1 MPVHAAIPAWHGSID
16 DEIGSRVPCRAI
28 YRPRCH
34 ASPACTQDHHP
45 PPLWITL
52 GPDLSLHATTCVSS
66 VRRLRACTHEITR
79 PTYARPW
86 SIDRYTPP
94 RETPSRCAIKRSRHP
109 HPPPRSDFSFFRE
122 GPASGIPAPL
132 QKISWEKKER
142 LVFLVE
148 FLWSLFRSNLRSNLK
163 RRDYFYFWF
172 HKFWFS
178 KRMVNDVH
186 LFFFPK
192 GEIYFSELVLW
203 KGTSGNV

>member
-109 HPPPRSDFSFFRE
+109 IPPQRSDFSFLFLFGRIPLSKLWLLVQEIFSRWGREREREIGFSWKLNFYWDGLIKFFEIFR
-122 GPASGIPAPL
+122 L
-132 QKISWEKKER
+132 
-142 LVFLVE
+142 
-148 FLWSLFRSNLRSNLK
+148 NLDR
-163 RRDYFYFWF
+163 
-172 HKFWFS
+172 
-178 KRMVNDVH
+178 
-186 LFFFPK
+186 
-192 GEIYFSELVLW
+192 I
-203 KGTSGNV
+203 

>member
-1 MPVHAAIPAWHGSID
+1 MPVHATIPAWHGSID

-109 HPPPRSDFSFFRE
+109 HPSSEIR
-122 GPASGIPAPL
+122 
-132 QKISWEKKER
+132 
-142 LVFLVE
+142 
-148 FLWSLFRSNLRSNLK
+148 
-163 RRDYFYFWF
+163 
-172 HKFWFS
+172 
-178 KRMVNDVH
+178 
-186 LFFFPK
+186 FFFLSRGSRFRNSGSLTEHFLREK
-192 GEIYFSELVLW
+192 GEISFSGWIFV
-203 KGTSGNV
+203 VAF